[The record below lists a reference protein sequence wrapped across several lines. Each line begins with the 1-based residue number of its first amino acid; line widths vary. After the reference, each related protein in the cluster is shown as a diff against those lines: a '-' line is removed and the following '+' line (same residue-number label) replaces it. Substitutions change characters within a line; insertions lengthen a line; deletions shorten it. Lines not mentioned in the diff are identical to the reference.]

1 MNSDLVEKKALF
13 HYKGFAK
20 NDLKERKSAMK
31 MEITVAE
38 AVELINQIHK
48 QPDSLFAMI
57 RETVKENVGQY
68 LTELME
74 TEMSHFLGRARYQR
88 IDGKH
93 NHRNGS
99 YHRNYTLKGIG
110 PVNVKVPRDR
120 GGEFSTQV
128 IPRSKQYEDTLREDL
143 CTMFLG
149 GISTRTL
156 SLISE
161 KLVGRRLSSAEV
173 SKSSKQLAQAVEAW
187 RQRDLSSEPVK
198 YIYVDGTLFSMR
210 IGKTIDKEP
219 VLVAIGVTEL
229 GHRTVLGLQAGDKES
244 APVWRQMFK
253 DLKKRG
259 LNGSRVELG
268 IMDGL
273 SGLEMVFRE
282 EFPNAKVQ
290 RCQVHVARNVLAKVP
305 KKLKKDIGDE
315 VRSIFYASSRQKA
328 VGFFNTFKSK
338 WEGELPSAVKCLE
351 ASLDSCLTYLHF
363 PEEEWICLRTTN
375 VIERVNKEFKRRTKP
390 MEIVAGERACYT
402 LLAFVCLKMELRW
415 RSKPIGKVPNNLPS
429 LKKLAEE
436 KFTQLN

>member
-1 MNSDLVEKKALF
+1 
-13 HYKGFAK
+13 
-20 NDLKERKSAMK
+20 MK

-48 QPDSLFAMI
+48 QPDSLFEMI

-68 LTELME
+68 LTELMD
-74 TEMSHFLGRARYQR
+74 TEMSHFLGRDRYQR
-88 IDGKH
+88 VEGRH

-99 YHRNYTLKGIG
+99 YHRNYALKGIG
-110 PVNVKVPRDR
+110 PVDVKIPRDR
-120 GGEFSTQV
+120 NGEFSTQV
-128 IPRSKQYEDTLREDL
+128 IPRSKQYEDVLREDL
-143 CTMFLG
+143 CSMFLG

-173 SKSSKQLAQAVEAW
+173 SKASKQLAQAVEAW

-210 IGKTIDKEP
+210 IGRTIDKEP
-219 VLVAIGVTEL
+219 VLVVIGVTEL

-259 LNGSRVELG
+259 LDGSRVELG

-273 SGLEMVFRE
+273 PGLEMVFKE

-290 RCQVHVARNVLAKVP
+290 RCQVHVARNILAKVP
-305 KKLKKDIGDE
+305 KKLKKGIGDE

-328 VGFFNTFKSK
+328 VGFFKTFKSK
-338 WEGELPSAVKCLE
+338 WESELPSAVKCLE
-351 ASLDSCLTYLHF
+351 TSLDSCLTYLHF

-436 KFTQLN
+436 NFTQLI

>member
-1 MNSDLVEKKALF
+1 
-13 HYKGFAK
+13 
-20 NDLKERKSAMK
+20 MK

-48 QPDSLFAMI
+48 QPDSLFEMI
-57 RETVKENVGQY
+57 RATVKENVGQY
-68 LTELME
+68 LSELME
-74 TEMSHFLGRARYQR
+74 TEMTHFLGRQRYQR
-88 IDGKH
+88 VEGQRKD
-93 NHRNGS
+93 RNGS
-99 YHRNYTLKGIG
+99 YPRNYALKGIG
-110 PVNVKVPRDR
+110 AVNVKVPRDR
-120 GGEFSTQV
+120 NGAFTTQV

-143 CTMFLG
+143 CTMFLA

-161 KLVGRRLSSAEV
+161 KLVGRKLSSAEV
-173 SKSSKQLAQAVEAW
+173 SKASKQLAQAVEAW
-187 RQRDLSSEPVK
+187 RQRDLSSEPIK

-210 IGKTIDKEP
+210 IGKTVDKEP

-259 LNGSRVELG
+259 LDASRVELG

-273 SGLEMVFRE
+273 FGLEMVFKE
-282 EFPNAKVQ
+282 EFSKAKVQ

-305 KKLKKDIGDE
+305 KKLKKGIGDE

-328 VGFFNTFKSK
+328 VGFFNAFKSK
-338 WEGELPSAVKCLE
+338 WENELPSAVKCLE
-351 ASLDSCLTYLHF
+351 TSLDSCLTYLHF
-363 PEEEWICLRTTN
+363 PEEEWICLRITN
-375 VIERVNKEFKRRTKP
+375 VIERVNKEFKRRTRP

-415 RSKPIGKVPNNLPS
+415 RSKPIGKVAQQS
-429 LKKLAEE
+429 AFIKKIGRR
-436 KFTQLN
+436 